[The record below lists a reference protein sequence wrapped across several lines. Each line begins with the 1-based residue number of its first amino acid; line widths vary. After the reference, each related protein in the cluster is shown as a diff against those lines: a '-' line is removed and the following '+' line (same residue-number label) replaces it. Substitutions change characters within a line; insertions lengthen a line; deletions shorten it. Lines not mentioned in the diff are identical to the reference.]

1 MLGTTGLYWGTTG
14 LYWGPLDCAG
24 EGAGFCWASLGISGV
39 PGRALGHT
47 GRTLGHTGR
56 TWPSPLLRRT
66 LGLQRPALI
75 SIFRAFLLLFL
86 AGHISYLSLVRFDY
100 GYNLVANA
108 AAGELGGTGMDWEAL
123 ELHWE
128 LLHPG

>member
-1 MLGTTGLYWGTTG
+1 M
-14 LYWGPLDCAG
+14 
-24 EGAGFCWASLGISGV
+24 SL
-39 PGRALGHT
+39 LH
-47 GRTLGHTGR
+47 
-56 TWPSPLLRRT
+56 RT

-108 AAGELGGTGMDWEAL
+108 AAGELGGTGVDWEAL

-128 LLHPG
+128 LLGPAAASLGSAGLYWGCLCPPHP